1 MIDLREVRK
10 LFAGC
15 VTHREAPANTGGMD
29 QSLSGDGT
37 ACIVFGP
44 EAYGLGPALSA
55 LCEIELAVDIQLR
68 DGRALSGVLAEV
80 VSEHLILRGFD
91 DSSATHTDEM
101 TLVPL
106 ADISRVE
113 VP

>member
-1 MIDLREVRK
+1 MDKHAQGEG
-10 LFAGC
+10 A
-15 VTHREAPANTGGMD
+15 TH
-29 QSLSGDGT
+29 
-37 ACIVFGP
+37 IVFGP
-44 EAYGLGPALSA
+44 EAYGLGPALAA

-91 DSSATHTDEM
+91 DSAATHTDEL